1 MLFFESLATVLG
13 PAIQRRHAQQ
23 QLEETERRYRTL
35 VERLPVVTYVAE
47 LGPSGRWLYVSP
59 QIESMTGYDAEEWT
73 ARPDLWFECVHP
85 DDRDLVEEAEARCA
99 REGGPLDMEYRLIAR
114 DGRTVWVRDEA
125 RATRRDAEAP
135 NVIEGVLVDITDE
148 RLANERLRYHAD
160 HDVLTGLYNRRRFE
174 EELGRCR
181 GERRRGEGAVLIL
194 DVDHFKFVN
203 DSLGHAAGDAV
214 LSGSGHRP
222 ARARGS
228 RRRARAARGRR
239 VRRAHARRRRARRPR
254 AGHPAAPRD
263 ARARDTDR

>member
-1 MLFFESLATVLG
+1 MVALGWPDELVGTFSVPASDDLLRGFTLASPEPVVVARTSLASSDSWHLPYVRRAGVTSGVGVGISGSGGPFGVLVGHTLEHRAFDPADVLFFESLATVLG

-148 RLANERLRYHAD
+148 RLANGGCA
-160 HDVLTGLYNRRRFE
+160 TTPTTT
-174 EELGRCR
+174 
-181 GERRRGEGAVLIL
+181 
-194 DVDHFKFVN
+194 
-203 DSLGHAAGDAV
+203 S
-214 LSGSGHRP
+214 
-222 ARARGS
+222 
-228 RRRARAARGRR
+228 
-239 VRRAHARRRRARRPR
+239 
-254 AGHPAAPRD
+254 
-263 ARARDTDR
+263 